1 MAAATA
7 PSSPEK
13 RLARPR
19 ESSED
24 GANARAAVAARS
36 RAVAF
41 AASR

>member
-24 GANARAAVAARS
+24 SANARAAVAARS